1 LEEIILTTKVD
12 EVLIPE
18 IKKVY
23 VGKEKFEVGPLVRAK
38 YGKLI
43 NVFAELVLNLDQ
55 EILENAEDN
64 IPDLISVISE
74 KALLKLYSAV
84 LDKDEEWVNNNLLI
98 SQEIKLFGVILEV
111 NDIEMIV
118 ENFTKV
124 LQWKAMIQRAKTK
137 LQSSK
142 Q

>member
-1 LEEIILTTKVD
+1 LATKVD
-12 EVLIPE
+12 EVFIPE
-18 IKKVY
+18 IKEVY

-43 NVFAELVLNLDQ
+43 NIFAELVLNLDQ

-74 KALLKLYSAV
+74 EALLKLYSAV

>member
-1 LEEIILTTKVD
+1 LSTKVD
-12 EVLIPE
+12 EVLMPE
-18 IKKVY
+18 TKEVY

-55 EILENAEDN
+55 EVLENAEEHIDE
-64 IPDLISVISE
+64 LITIISDQ
-74 KALLKLYSAV
+74 ALLKLYAAA
-84 LDKDEEWVNNNLLI
+84 LDKNEEWVNNNLLLP
-98 SQEIKLFGVILEV
+98 QEIKLFSVILEV
-111 NDIEMIV
+111 NDIESII

-124 LQWKAMIQRAKTK
+124 LRKKAVIQKITGK

-142 Q
+142 

>member
-1 LEEIILTTKVD
+1 MSTKVD
-12 EVLIPE
+12 EVLMPE
-18 IKKVY
+18 TKEVY

-55 EILENAEDN
+55 EVLENAEEHIDE
-64 IPDLISVISE
+64 LITIISDQ
-74 KALLKLYSAV
+74 ALLKLYAAA
-84 LDKDEEWVNNNLLI
+84 LDKNEEWVNNNLLLP
-98 SQEIKLFGVILEV
+98 QEIKLFSVILEV
-111 NDIEMIV
+111 NDIESII

-124 LQWKAMIQRAKTK
+124 LRKKAVIQKITGK

-142 Q
+142 

>member
-1 LEEIILTTKVD
+1 MSTKVD
-12 EVLIPE
+12 EVLMPE
-18 IKKVY
+18 TKEVY

-55 EILENAEDN
+55 EVLENAEEHIDE
-64 IPDLISVISE
+64 LITIISDQ
-74 KALLKLYSAV
+74 ALLKLYAAA
-84 LDKDEEWVNNNLLI
+84 LDKNEEWVNNNLLLP
-98 SQEIKLFGVILEV
+98 QEIKLFSVILEV
-111 NDIEMIV
+111 NDIESII

-124 LQWKAMIQRAKTK
+124 LRKKAVIQKITGK

>member
-1 LEEIILTTKVD
+1 MATKVD
-12 EVLIPE
+12 EVFIPE
-18 IKKVY
+18 IKEVY

-43 NVFAELVLNLDQ
+43 NIFAELVLNLDQ

-74 KALLKLYSAV
+74 EALLKLYSAV

>member
-1 LEEIILTTKVD
+1 MSTEVD

-18 IKKVY
+18 SKDVY

-43 NVFAELVLNLDQ
+43 SVFAELVLNLDE
-55 EILENAEDN
+55 EILENAEEH
-64 IPDLISVISE
+64 IPDLISVISDE
-74 KALLKLYSAV
+74 ALMKLYSAAI
-84 LDKDEEWVNNNLLI
+84 DKDEKWINNNLML
-98 SQEIKLFGVILEV
+98 SQEIKLFSVILEV
-111 NDIEMIV
+111 NDIESII

-124 LQWKAMIQRAKTK
+124 LQKKALIQKVKTK
-137 LQSSK
+137 FQNSK

>member
-1 LEEIILTTKVD
+1 MATKVD

-18 IKKVY
+18 TKDVY
-23 VGKEKFEVGPLVRAK
+23 VGKEKLEVGPLVRAK

-43 NVFAELVLNLDQ
+43 NIFAELVLNLDQ
-55 EILENAEDN
+55 EILENAEEN

-74 KALLKLYSAV
+74 DALLKLYSAV